1 MTRTVTWGVL
11 GLAYIGR
18 VAVIPALQRARNAR
32 LVAIASRTPARAGEE
47 ARRLGIPRAYG
58 SYDALLE
65 DADVDAVYIP
75 LPNTLHREWTLRCA
89 AAGKHVLCEKPLAIS
104 AADGEAM
111 IAGCRRHGVA
121 LMEAFMYRFHPR
133 TERVLQIVAAG
144 GLGEIRFVRASF
156 TYPARDPRTSIRFN
170 PDLGGGALYDVGCYA
185 VNLCRAVLGE
195 PTDVVAS
202 GAIGPT
208 GVDEVAAGVLR
219 FDDRRVAVV
228 DCGLMLP
235 RRQEYEIVG
244 STGHLTVP
252 APDAFLPGQAD
263 ATIHLVRGAERQVE
277 TVPGVD
283 QYQRMVEHFGDV
295 LSGTRLALPPEDAVG
310 NARTL
315 EALHR
320 SLLDGTR
327 TAVPAR

>member
-1 MTRTVTWGVL
+1 V
-11 GLAYIGR
+11 AYIGR

-32 LVAIASRTPARAGEE
+32 LVAIASRTLARAQEE

-58 SYDALLE
+58 SYDGLLE
-65 DADVDAVYIP
+65 DAEIHAVYIP

-89 AAGKHVLCEKPLAIS
+89 AAGKHVLCEKPLAVS

-144 GLGEIRFVRASF
+144 GLGEIRLVRASF
-156 TYPARDPRTSIRFN
+156 TYPARDPRTGIRFDPN
-170 PDLGGGALYDVGCYA
+170 LGGGALYDVGCYA
-185 VNLCRAVLGE
+185 VNICRAVLGD
-195 PTDVVAS
+195 PNDVVAS
-202 GAIGPT
+202 GSIGPT
-208 GVDEVAAGVLR
+208 GVEEVAAGALR
-219 FDDRRVAVV
+219 FDDGRVAVV
-228 DCGLMLP
+228 DCGLTLP

-244 STGHLTVP
+244 AAGHLTVP
-252 APDAFLPGQAD
+252 APDAFLPGEAD
-263 ATIHLVRGAERQVE
+263 TEIHLVRGAEREVV
-277 TVPGVD
+277 TIRGVD
-283 QYQRMVEHFGDV
+283 QSQRMVEHFGDV
-295 LSGTRLALPPEDAVG
+295 LSGAPLALPPEDAVG

-320 SLLDGTR
+320 SLLSGAR
-327 TAVPAR
+327 TAAVAR